1 MACILFQ
8 VVIIKCVVA
17 HYLMHLK
24 DEHNEFALFCGFWL
38 KRTLTRG
45 IGKARYEYPWNLVES
60 FCFGKQVMSSR
71 VLSGHLPCFSKF
83 CDSLFDACPV
93 NWWLLKFVL
102 QMSNC
107 KIAFRTLFFPLVHS
121 TNMYFLRF
129 VFA

>member
-45 IGKARYEYPWNLVES
+45 IGKARYEYP
-60 FCFGKQVMSSR
+60 
-71 VLSGHLPCFSKF
+71 
-83 CDSLFDACPV
+83 
-93 NWWLLKFVL
+93 
-102 QMSNC
+102 
-107 KIAFRTLFFPLVHS
+107 
-121 TNMYFLRF
+121 
-129 VFA
+129 